1 MQSSSLD
8 ALAFLDFVLVGLI
21 SSLSCWFLLKILFA
35 NFWQVQNIF
44 FKHNLTM
51 AAFSSVASQSSLLWS
66 LQACYLKIE
75 LWKRILAMRLQTKLN
90 KFQSAGGLVEEQD

>member
-1 MQSSSLD
+1 MPTVSTVIARCYLH
-8 ALAFLDFVLVGLI
+8 LR
-21 SSLSCWFLLKILFA
+21 WY
-35 NFWQVQNIF
+35 F
-44 FKHNLTM
+44 FKYNLTM